1 MRRLMDI
8 VNEYKKLN
16 SIATQQ
22 GVVVFGEGNDVNIPV
37 SELKQSFNLD
47 CAVYNRSFPYVSPDN
62 AAELYDKIVKPL
74 NPDTLLLHV
83 SAEFVKLPAEE
94 FSKKYAELLRH
105 IKSVNKRCRVI
116 VISNGS
122 KTIDETLKNVAESE
136 NCEYVDLLIASA
148 WDPLATKAA
157 AAFVKDMGINRF
169 VDRQPVFD
177 LIKIF
182 FGFERTVR
190 AF

>member
-1 MRRLMDI
+1 MDI

-157 AAFVKDMGINRF
+157 AAFVKDMGISRF

>member
-1 MRRLMDI
+1 MDI

-62 AAELYDKIVKPL
+62 AADLYDKIVKPL

-83 SAEFVKLPAEE
+83 SAEYVKLPSEE
-94 FSKKYAELLRH
+94 FPKKYAELLRH

>member
-1 MRRLMDI
+1 M
-8 VNEYKKLN
+8 
-16 SIATQQ
+16 
-22 GVVVFGEGNDVNIPV
+22 
-37 SELKQSFNLD
+37 
-47 CAVYNRSFPYVSPDN
+47 
-62 AAELYDKIVKPL
+62 
-74 NPDTLLLHV
+74 
-83 SAEFVKLPAEE
+83 
-94 FSKKYAELLRH
+94 
-105 IKSVNKRCRVI
+105 
-116 VISNGS
+116 
-122 KTIDETLKNVAESE
+122 AESE

-169 VDRQPVFD
+169 VYRQPVFD